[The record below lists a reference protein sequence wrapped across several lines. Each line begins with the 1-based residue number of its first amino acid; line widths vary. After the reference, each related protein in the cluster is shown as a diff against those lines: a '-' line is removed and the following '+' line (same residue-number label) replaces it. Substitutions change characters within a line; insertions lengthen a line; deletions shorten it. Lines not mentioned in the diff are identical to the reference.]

1 MLQREKGAPET
12 PSETAEGCRSAGVE
26 KTLHQESHRGIHAG
40 KRAGDTSQDSSLS
53 QRRRDIR
60 PSKYLACKGSLSH
73 ICALHDVSLQRGVL
87 CIAETTLPPALCS
100 PRPSGQWVSTGG
112 PGETGGTGYSAEMT
126 SSLGYPGTERTPE
139 RCFGNSGE
147 NWSAGKKQ
155 KSRAGN

>member
-1 MLQREKGAPET
+1 MQKCWGRKDASSGKSQRN
-12 PSETAEGCRSAGVE
+12 SC
-26 KTLHQESHRGIHAG
+26 G

-53 QRRRDIR
+53 QRRRRDIH

-73 ICALHDVSLQRGVL
+73 ICALHDVSLHRGAL
-87 CIAETTLPPALCS
+87 CIAETTLLQALCS

-147 NWSAGKKQ
+147 NWSADNPM
-155 KSRAGN
+155 A